1 MVIINKKD
9 LKDTHRANTNIVID
23 LDGPDGNAY
32 VLMAYARDFAKQMHM
47 TQQEIEKMMK
57 DMRSDDYEHLLQVFD
72 KNFGSVMLIRSDD
85 PEDSDSDDE
94 LLPDNIPDKMVDNAI
109 TAAALYNNKIG
120 YFPNL
125 NNC

>member
-1 MVIINKKD
+1 MVD
-9 LKDTHRANTNIVID
+9 AFFSAGASFPSRPRRAETHVDVEDDVGEEAAAVR
-23 LDGPDGNAY
+23 G
-32 VLMAYARDFAKQMHM
+32 RDSHLEHVGRQAPKQF
-47 TQQEIEKMMK
+47 
-57 DMRSDDYEHLLQVFD
+57 LPFD

>member
-9 LKDTHRANTNIVID
+9 LKDTHRANTNITID

-94 LLPDNIPDKMVDNAI
+94 LFEDVAALPGKMVD
-109 TAAALYNNKIG
+109 K
-120 YFPNL
+120 
-125 NNC
+125 